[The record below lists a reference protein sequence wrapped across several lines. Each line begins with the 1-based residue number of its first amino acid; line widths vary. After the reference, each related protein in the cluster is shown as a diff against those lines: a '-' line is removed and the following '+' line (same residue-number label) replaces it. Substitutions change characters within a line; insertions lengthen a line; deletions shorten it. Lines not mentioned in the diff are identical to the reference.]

1 MSLGKKE
8 NKVNANSGDQEKN
21 LWKNGGKPE
30 EKDGR
35 TAALSPSSTIVGPGS
50 KKFRFRETG
59 SVDVIA
65 EVFNLFNIANLT
77 YASSAEN
84 IYSSGFGQ
92 PNTRIGNAF
101 GSGGPRV
108 GQFALRFSF

>member
-1 MSLGKKE
+1 MAINANMRLRAARRTSPREKPPFPGVAQVDFSVRKRMSLGKKE

-50 KKFRFRETG
+50 KKSRFHETG
-59 SVDVIA
+59 SVDV
-65 EVFNLFNIANLT
+65 
-77 YASSAEN
+77 
-84 IYSSGFGQ
+84 
-92 PNTRIGNAF
+92 
-101 GSGGPRV
+101 
-108 GQFALRFSF
+108 